1 VLDGAECDYEMT
13 DIQARIPRPLTVRAA
28 RAADRDFVLATARRL
43 ADFGPPPWR
52 TVDEVVLR
60 EQRAL
65 SEFFDHPEPG
75 SALYIATRGDE
86 ALGFILLKTK
96 TDYFTGENVGHVDI
110 VAVDEGGEGQGV
122 GGLLMR
128 EAEQWGRKLGYRRLT
143 LNVFD
148 RNDRARRIYEHL
160 AWRPETL
167 HYIKV
172 L

>member
-1 VLDGAECDYEMT
+1 MTTTPRVLVV
-13 DIQARIPRPLTVRAA
+13 RPATPDDRA
-28 RAADRDFVLATARRL
+28 FVVATARRL

-52 TVDEVVLR
+52 AVDEVVLR

-65 SEFFDHPEPG
+65 TEFFDRAEPG
-75 SALYIATRGDE
+75 SALYVATRDDE
-86 ALGFILLKTK
+86 ALGFILLT
-96 TDYFTGENVGHVDI
+96 THDDYFTGEQVGHVDI
-110 VAVDEGGEGQGV
+110 IAVLESGEGQGV
-122 GGLLMR
+122 GGALMR
-128 EAEQWGRKLGYRRLT
+128 EAEQWGRANGYRRLT

-160 AWRPETL
+160 GWRPETV

>member
-1 VLDGAECDYEMT
+1 MT
-13 DIQARIPRPLTVRAA
+13 DANAPVRRAVAVRPATAG
-28 RAADRDFVLATARRL
+28 DRGFVLATARRL

-52 TVDEVVLR
+52 SVEDVVRR

-65 SEFFDHPEPG
+65 AEFFDRPEPS
-75 SALYIATRGDE
+75 SALYVATRGDE
-86 ALGFILLKTK
+86 PLGFIFLT
-96 TDYFTGENVGHVDI
+96 TADDYFTGEHVGHVDI
-110 VAVDEGGEGQGV
+110 IAVEERGEGQGV
-122 GGLLMR
+122 GGALMR
-128 EAEQWGRKLGYRRLT
+128 EAEQWGRARGYRRLT

-160 AWRPETL
+160 GWRPETL

>member
-1 VLDGAECDYEMT
+1 MKEADTRVAHSLSV
-13 DIQARIPRPLTVRAA
+13 RPATADDRA
-28 RAADRDFVLATARRL
+28 FVLATARRL

-52 TVDEVVLR
+52 SVDEVVLR

-65 SEFFDHPEPG
+65 AEFFDRPEAG
-75 SALYIATRGDE
+75 SALYIAARGDE
-86 ALGFILLKTK
+86 PLGFVFLT
-96 TDYFTGENVGHVDI
+96 TADDYFTGQKVGHVDI
-110 VAVDEGGEGQGV
+110 IAVEERGEGQGV
-122 GGLLMR
+122 GGALMR
-128 EAEQWGRKLGYRRLT
+128 EAEQWGRSRGYRRLT

-160 AWRPETL
+160 GWRPEAV

>member
-1 VLDGAECDYEMT
+1 MSRA
-13 DIQARIPRPLTVRAA
+13 LTVRPAIPDD
-28 RAADRDFVLATARRL
+28 RAFVLATARRL

-52 TVDEVVLR
+52 SVDEVVSR

-65 SEFFDHPEPG
+65 ADFFDRPPG
-75 SALYIATRGDE
+75 GAALYVAARDSQP
-86 ALGFILLKTK
+86 LGFIFLT
-96 TDYFTGENVGHVDI
+96 THHDYFTAEPVGHVDVI
-110 VAVDEGGEGQGV
+110 AVDERGEGQGV
-122 GGLLMR
+122 GGALMR
-128 EAEQWGRKLGYRRLT
+128 EAEQWGRARGYRRLT

-160 AWRPETL
+160 AWRPETV

>member
-1 VLDGAECDYEMT
+1 MSQPIRAPVGTQLVV
-13 DIQARIPRPLTVRAA
+13 RPSTAS
-28 RAADRDFVLATARRL
+28 DRGFVLATARRL

-52 TVDEVVLR
+52 SVDEVVLR

-65 SEFFDHPEPG
+65 AEFFDRPETG
-75 SALYIATRGDE
+75 SALYVATRGGE
-86 ALGFILLKTK
+86 PLGFIFLT
-96 TDYFTGENVGHVDI
+96 THDDYFTDEKVGHVDI
-110 VAVDEGGEGQGV
+110 IAVDERGEGQGV
-122 GGLLMR
+122 GGALMR
-128 EAEQWGRKLGYRRLT
+128 EAEQWGRSRGYRRLT

-160 AWRPETL
+160 GWRPENV